1 MAYVGDYG
9 ADGFTYQ
16 PLVLQARDSSEWV
29 WLQREFG
36 INAFNDV
43 TSAKTTLSDNASNGT
58 AHIVS
63 SDGNLKVY
71 LRRSVGNPDT
81 NLARH
86 LSQPKLNPSAR
97 RTVPRAASHHSHL
110 A

>member
-9 ADGFTYQ
+9 TGGFTYQ
-16 PLVLQARDSSEWV
+16 TLVLQARGSSEWV

-36 INAFNDV
+36 INALNDV
-43 TSAKTTLSDNASNGT
+43 TSAKTTLSDNSSNGT
-58 AHIVS
+58 ALIVS

-71 LRRSVGNPDT
+71 LHPSVGNPDT
-81 NLARH
+81 SLARP
-86 LSQPKLNPSAR
+86 LSQSKLNPSSS
-97 RTVPRAASHHSHL
+97 RTVPQAASHPSHL

>member
-16 PLVLQARDSSEWV
+16 PLVLQARGSSEWV
-29 WLQREFG
+29 WLQRELG
-36 INAFNDV
+36 INALNDV
-43 TSAKTTLSDNASNGT
+43 TGTKTTMSDNSSNGT

-71 LRRSVGNPDT
+71 L
-81 NLARH
+81 
-86 LSQPKLNPSAR
+86 SQPKLNPSSS
-97 RTVPRAASHHSHL
+97 RTVPRAASHRSHL

>member
-16 PLVLQARDSSEWV
+16 TLVLQARGSSEWV
-29 WLQREFG
+29 WPQNEFG
-36 INAFNDV
+36 INAFNGV
-43 TSAKTTLSDNASNGT
+43 TGAKTTLSDNASNGT

-71 LRRSVGNPDT
+71 LPPSVGNPDT
-81 NLARH
+81 SLASP
-86 LSQPKLNPSAR
+86 LSQSKLNPSSS

>member
-9 ADGFTYQ
+9 AGGFTYQ
-16 PLVLQARDSSEWV
+16 TLVLQARGSSEWV

-36 INAFNDV
+36 INGLNV
-43 TSAKTTLSDNASNGT
+43 ITGTKTNLSDNASKGT
-58 AHIVS
+58 ALIVS

-71 LRRSVGNPDT
+71 LHPSVGNPDT
-81 NLARH
+81 SLARP
-86 LSQPKLNPSAR
+86 LSQSKLNPSSS
-97 RTVPRAASHHSHL
+97 RTVPRAASHPSLL

>member
-16 PLVLQARDSSEWV
+16 PLVLQARGSSEWV
-29 WLQREFG
+29 WLQRELG
-36 INAFNDV
+36 INALNDV
-43 TSAKTTLSDNASNGT
+43 TGTKTTMSDNSSNGT

-71 LRRSVGNPDT
+71 LHPSVGNPDT
-81 NLARH
+81 SLDRP
-86 LSQPKLNPSAR
+86 LSQSKLNPSSS
-97 RTVPRAASHHSHL
+97 RTVPRAASHRSHL